1 MNEVDN
7 IIEHEFKYK
16 DLLNPDFYKN
26 YKYSNNR
33 QRVKENWNDC
43 KLRINNFIDKHTDR
57 SLSDS
62 DDYLMEAKELYFLEQ
77 ILKDLLKLF
86 KFDEKKILLS
96 EMDINHNLSKNELM
110 KKLSEELEKNQN
122 LSSDIKEKIEQSL
135 DKKSDLFQN
144 AINEKLKEFEKM
156 DKDELGK
163 YVSGEKEIF
172 TASDFLQK
180 DITKIGDKF
189 NTLMDDIKDKATE
202 VKDGLVDDIKDKATN
217 IAKNVIK
224 MR

>member
-1 MNEVDN
+1 MNEVGN
-7 IIEHEFKYK
+7 IIEEELTKK
-16 DLLNPDFYKN
+16 WKE
-26 YKYSNNR
+26 
-33 QRVKENWNDC
+33 KENWNDF
-43 KLRINNFIDKHTDR
+43 KLKINKFIDKQTDR
-57 SLSDS
+57 NLSDS
-62 DDYLMEAKELYFLEQ
+62 DDYLMDAKELYFLEQ

-96 EMDINHNLSKNELM
+96 EMDINQNLSKNELM

-163 YVSGEKEIF
+163 YVNGEKEIF

-180 DITKIGDKF
+180 DITKIGNKF
-189 NTLMDDIKDKATE
+189 NTLMDDIKEKATE
-202 VKDGLVDDIKDKATN
+202 IKDGLVDEIKDKATN

>member
-1 MNEVDN
+1 MNEVGN
-7 IIEHEFKYK
+7 IIEEELTKK
-16 DLLNPDFYKN
+16 WKG
-26 YKYSNNR
+26 
-33 QRVKENWNDC
+33 KENWNDF
-43 KLRINNFIDKHTDR
+43 KLKINKFIDKQTDR
-57 SLSDS
+57 NLSDS
-62 DDYLMEAKELYFLEQ
+62 DDYLMDAKELYFLEQ

-163 YVSGEKEIF
+163 YVNGEKEIF

-180 DITKIGDKF
+180 DITKIGNKF
-189 NTLMDDIKDKATE
+189 NTLMDDIKEKATE
-202 VKDGLVDDIKDKATN
+202 IKDGLVDEIKDKATN

>member
-1 MNEVDN
+1 MNEVGN
-7 IIEHEFKYK
+7 IIEEELTKK
-16 DLLNPDFYKN
+16 WKG
-26 YKYSNNR
+26 
-33 QRVKENWNDC
+33 KENWNDF
-43 KLRINNFIDKHTDR
+43 KLKINKFIDKQTDR
-57 SLSDS
+57 NLSDS
-62 DDYLMEAKELYFLEQ
+62 DDYLMDAKELYFLEQ

-122 LSSDIKEKIEQSL
+122 LSSDIKAKIEQSL

-163 YVSGEKEIF
+163 YVNGEKEIF

-180 DITKIGDKF
+180 DITKIGNKF

-202 VKDGLVDDIKDKATN
+202 VKDGLVNEIKDKATN

>member
-1 MNEVDN
+1 MNEVGN
-7 IIEHEFKYK
+7 IIEEELTKK
-16 DLLNPDFYKN
+16 WKG
-26 YKYSNNR
+26 
-33 QRVKENWNDC
+33 KENWNDF
-43 KLRINNFIDKHTDR
+43 KLKINKFIDKQTDR
-57 SLSDS
+57 NLSDS
-62 DDYLMEAKELYFLEQ
+62 DDYLMDAKELYFLEQ

-122 LSSDIKEKIEQSL
+122 LSSDIKAKIEQSL

-163 YVSGEKEIF
+163 YVNGEKEIF

-180 DITKIGDKF
+180 DITKIGNKF
-189 NTLMDDIKDKATE
+189 NTLMDDIKEKATE
-202 VKDGLVDDIKDKATN
+202 IKDGLVDEIKDKATN

>member
-1 MNEVDN
+1 MNEVGN
-7 IIEHEFKYK
+7 IIEEKLTK
-16 DLLNPDFYKN
+16 KW
-26 YKYSNNR
+26 KR
-33 QRVKENWNDC
+33 KEDWNDF
-43 KLRINNFIDKHTDR
+43 KLKINKFIDKQTDR
-57 SLSDS
+57 NLSDS
-62 DDYLMEAKELYFLEQ
+62 DDYLMDAKELYFLEQ

-122 LSSDIKEKIEQSL
+122 LSSDIKEKIKQSL

-163 YVSGEKEIF
+163 YANGEKEIF

-180 DITKIGDKF
+180 DITKIGNKF
-189 NTLMDDIKDKATE
+189 NTSMDDIKEKATE
-202 VKDGLVDDIKDKATN
+202 VKDGLVDEIKDKATN

>member
-1 MNEVDN
+1 MNEVGN
-7 IIEHEFKYK
+7 IIEEELTKK
-16 DLLNPDFYKN
+16 WKG
-26 YKYSNNR
+26 
-33 QRVKENWNDC
+33 KENWNDF
-43 KLRINNFIDKHTDR
+43 KLKINKFIDKQTDR
-57 SLSDS
+57 NLSDS
-62 DDYLMEAKELYFLEQ
+62 DDYLMDAKELYFLEQ

-144 AINEKLKEFEKM
+144 AINEKLKEFETM

-172 TASDFLQK
+172 TTSDFLQK

-189 NTLMDDIKDKATE
+189 NTLVDDIKDKATE
-202 VKDGLVDDIKDKATN
+202 VKDGLVDEIKDKATN

>member
-1 MNEVDN
+1 MNEVGN
-7 IIEHEFKYK
+7 IIEEELTKK
-16 DLLNPDFYKN
+16 WKG
-26 YKYSNNR
+26 
-33 QRVKENWNDC
+33 KENWNDF
-43 KLRINNFIDKHTDR
+43 KLKINKFIDKQTDR
-57 SLSDS
+57 NLSDS
-62 DDYLMEAKELYFLEQ
+62 DDYLMDAKELYFLEQ

-96 EMDINHNLSKNELM
+96 EMDINQNLSKNELM

-122 LSSDIKEKIEQSL
+122 LSSDIKAKIEQSL

-163 YVSGEKEIF
+163 YVNGEKEIF

-180 DITKIGDKF
+180 DITKIGNKF

-202 VKDGLVDDIKDKATN
+202 VKDGLVNEIKDKATN

>member
-1 MNEVDN
+1 MNEVGN
-7 IIEHEFKYK
+7 IIEEELTKK
-16 DLLNPDFYKN
+16 WKG
-26 YKYSNNR
+26 
-33 QRVKENWNDC
+33 KENWNDF
-43 KLRINNFIDKHTDR
+43 KLKINKFIDKQTDR
-57 SLSDS
+57 NLSDS
-62 DDYLMEAKELYFLEQ
+62 DDYLMDAKELYFLEQ

-163 YVSGEKEIF
+163 YVNGEKEIF

-180 DITKIGDKF
+180 DITKIGNKF
-189 NTLMDDIKDKATE
+189 NTLMDDIKEKATE
-202 VKDGLVDDIKDKATN
+202 IKDGLDDEIKDKATN

>member
-1 MNEVDN
+1 MNKVGN
-7 IIEHEFKYK
+7 ITEGEFKFK
-16 DLLNPDFYKN
+16 DLMNPDSYKN
-26 YKYSNNR
+26 YSNKW
-33 QRVKENWNDC
+33 QRVKENWNDF
-43 KLRINNFIDKHTDR
+43 KLKTNKFIDKHTDR
-57 SLSDS
+57 NLSDS
-62 DDYLMEAKELYFLEQ
+62 DDYLMDAKELYFLEQ
-77 ILKDLLKLF
+77 VLKDLLKLF

-144 AINEKLKEFEKM
+144 AINEKLKEFEIM

-163 YVSGEKEIF
+163 YASGEKEIF
-172 TASDFLQK
+172 TANDFLQK

-189 NTLMDDIKDKATE
+189 DTLMDDIKDKATE
-202 VKDGLVDDIKDKATN
+202 IKDELVDEIKDKATN
-217 IAKNVIK
+217 IVKNIRK
-224 MR
+224 LR